1 MSWCL
6 CQGLEQCFVCTK
18 STQESVVI
26 TTILFLW
33 YITCFVKETTV
44 LWIPCPHDLV
54 QELAHTQIKL
64 KNTTSF
70 LWVINWDVQIY
81 DASEFKNNH
90 WKNYVQV
97 NSEITNKKELM
108 KTGEDE

>member
-1 MSWCL
+1 MF
-6 CQGLEQCFVCTK
+6 CQGNNCIVNTMSPRS
-18 STQESVVI
+18 STG
-26 TTILFLW
+26 TGT
-33 YITCFVKETTV
+33 
-44 LWIPCPHDLV
+44 
-54 QELAHTQIKL
+54 HTQIKF

-108 KTGEDE
+108 KTGEEE